1 MLFRPFAAAVD
12 RLAWGFQ
19 VLAEIAV
26 VALLLLVAHEVFVRY
41 VLNAPT
47 QFSVEI
53 SEYLLVFIAF
63 ASAAWVL
70 RRDRHVRVRFVLN
83 ALPPRLRAASEV
95 LGMALLT
102 SFCAVLLWEGGEM
115 AWTAFKGDDRSSSL
129 VAFPLWIPYAFI
141 PLGGLV
147 LGLQALVN
155 LGEALATLRG
165 GHEQGRRT

>member
-1 MLFRPFAAAVD
+1 MPFRRFTAVVD

-19 VLAEIAV
+19 VLAEVAV

-53 SEYLLVFIAF
+53 SEYLLVLITF

-70 RRDRHVRVRFVLN
+70 RRDRHVRVRF
-83 ALPPRLRAASEV
+83 AIEAMPPRLRAASEA
-95 LGMALLT
+95 LGMALLAG
-102 SFCAVLLWEGGEM
+102 FCAVLVWEGGEM
-115 AWTAFKGDDRSSSL
+115 ALTAFQGDDRSSSL
-129 VAFPLWIPYAFI
+129 VAFPLWIPYGFI

-155 LGEALATLRG
+155 LGEALARLRG
-165 GHEQGRRT
+165 AGQGEERL